1 MIIMGTKETYDE
13 LLQWFY
19 SDAEYY
25 SSEINMTKR
34 RLELVKALK
43 DLGLFCFYHDRYYE
57 PAVTYR
63 GHTFVF
69 DMVEPFQ
76 LGFYADIATFDKDDY
91 DVGSELHAAFNNM
104 NWTQFLAYVYEVDGI
119 VVISSSQYV
128 GTRKINQEEVVFMLQ
143 SMDEALREF
152 HKKVGRD
159 EYLNDNVTCI

>member
-1 MIIMGTKETYDE
+1 MGNKETYDE

-19 SDAEYY
+19 RDAEYY

-43 DLGLFCFYHDRYYE
+43 DLGLFCFYHDRCYE
-57 PAVTYR
+57 PAVIYR

-76 LGFYADIATFDKDDY
+76 LGFYADIATFDKDDD
-91 DVGSELHAAFNNM
+91 DVRSELHAAFNDI

-128 GTRKINQEEVVFMLQ
+128 GTRKINQDEVVFMLQ
-143 SMDEALREF
+143 TMDEALREF

-159 EYLNDNVTCI
+159 GYLNDNVRCI

>member
-1 MIIMGTKETYDE
+1 MVTNETHDKLLKMIYR
-13 LLQWFY
+13 
-19 SDAEYY
+19 DADCFGED
-25 SSEINMTKR
+25 IRMIKR
-34 RLELVKALK
+34 KLELVKVLQG
-43 DLGLFCFYHDRYYE
+43 LGLFCFYDHQNFA
-57 PAVTYR
+57 PAVSYR
-63 GHTFVF
+63 GHKFVF
-69 DMVEPFQ
+69 DMVEPHQ
-76 LGFYADIATFDKDDY
+76 LGFYADIASFDMDDY
-91 DVGSELHAAFNNM
+91 DVRSELHAAFNNM

>member
-1 MIIMGTKETYDE
+1 MGTKETYDE
-13 LLQWFY
+13 LLQKLY
-19 SDAEYY
+19 RDAECY
-25 SSEINMTKR
+25 SIETSMTKR
-34 RLELVKALK
+34 RVELINVLK
-43 DLGLFCFYHDRYYE
+43 ELGLFCFYHDCYLE

-76 LGFYADIATFDKDDY
+76 LGFYADIATFDKDDD
-91 DVGSELHAAFNNM
+91 DVRSELHAAFNNI

-128 GTRKINQEEVVFMLQ
+128 GTRKINQDEVVFMLQ

-152 HKKVGRD
+152 HKKVRRD

>member
-1 MIIMGTKETYDE
+1 MVTNETYDK
-13 LLQWFY
+13 LLKLIY
-19 SDAEYY
+19 RDADCFGED
-25 SSEINMTKR
+25 IRMIKR
-34 RLELVKALK
+34 KLELVKVLQG
-43 DLGLFCFYHDRYYE
+43 LGLFCFYDHQNFA
-57 PAVTYR
+57 PAVSYR
-63 GHTFVF
+63 GHKFVF
-69 DMVEPFQ
+69 DMVEPHQ
-76 LGFYADIATFDKDDY
+76 LGFYADIASFDMDDY
-91 DVGSELHAAFNNM
+91 DVRSELHAAFNNM

>member
-1 MIIMGTKETYDE
+1 MIIMGTKESYDE
-13 LLQWFY
+13 LLQMY
-19 SDAEYY
+19 YRKAEYY
-25 SSEINMTKR
+25 SSEISMAER
-34 RLELVKALK
+34 RVELINVLK
-43 DLGLFCFYHDRYYE
+43 DLGLFCFYHDCYDV

-76 LGFYADIATFDKDDY
+76 LGFYADIASFDKDD
-91 DVGSELHAAFNNM
+91 DDIKSELHAAFNDI

-128 GTRKINQEEVVFMLQ
+128 GKRKINHDEVVFMLQ

-152 HKKVGRD
+152 HKQVERD
-159 EYLNDNVTCI
+159 GYLNKNVTCI